1 MSLRITSLLVLTFH
15 DRECVTHAAR
25 FNSLPKLTPPSAS
38 QLVSTGRAHS
48 DAKAYL
54 SITGLYN
61 GFYEERGEGMADG
74 DSQKSMWARIF
85 GRSLLRAVIGD
96 FFADKN
102 NAASVIAIMLVATLC
117 YVVAIQGKYEF
128 TGGLLNIVFVVIGY
142 YFGSK
147 REAGT
152 GDGDTP

>member
-1 MSLRITSLLVLTFH
+1 
-15 DRECVTHAAR
+15 
-25 FNSLPKLTPPSAS
+25 
-38 QLVSTGRAHS
+38 
-48 DAKAYL
+48 
-54 SITGLYN
+54 
-61 GFYEERGEGMADG
+61 MADNNT
-74 DSQKSMWARIF
+74 QKSLWARIF

-117 YVVAIQGKYEF
+117 YVVAVREKYEF
-128 TGGLLNIVFVVIGY
+128 TTGLLNIVFVVIGY

-152 GDGDTP
+152 GDDDAS